1 LASGFDL
8 SVAKTFLLEDK
19 QIGGTLFE

>member
-1 LASGFDL
+1 FDL

>member
-1 LASGFDL
+1 GFDL